1 VCKPKSL
8 GGLGVRDVRTVNISL
23 LAKWRWRLL
32 SNDDSIWKGVIRSK
46 YGGDAIGRVELG
58 GECVPWFSSLWWK
71 DITSIGSN
79 LDTNWFSHGVEKNIG
94 NGLTTS
100 FWRDRWVGD
109 TTLEERFPR
118 LYSISTQKEDT
129 VATVRGEPNSLTWN
143 FRWRLLHNKVLGFSW
158 MLVHNKIQTKDNL
171 FRRQI
176 INSGADQICAAC
188 GGEVETPIHLFL
200 YCEFAL
206 QVWEKLHSWLG
217 LGYMLPQN
225 LVSLF
230 HFFAVYRGQ
239 KTRRKGLMMVW
250 NAAVWALWRR
260 RNKLIF
266 ENETISVLDLVEEIK
281 VSSWHWWIA
290 RTNSAPCLL
299 YEWSREPLIC
309 MV

>member
-1 VCKPKSL
+1 
-8 GGLGVRDVRTVNISL
+8 
-23 LAKWRWRLL
+23 
-32 SNDDSIWKGVIRSK
+32 
-46 YGGDAIGRVELG
+46 
-58 GECVPWFSSLWWK
+58 
-71 DITSIGSN
+71 
-79 LDTNWFSHGVEKNIG
+79 
-94 NGLTTS
+94 
-100 FWRDRWVGD
+100 
-109 TTLEERFPR
+109 LEERFPR

-143 FRWRLLHNKVLGFSW
+143 FRWRRRFFVWENEQLEELLDVVNSTTLLEMEDSWRWKPDKDGSFSVKSTFVLVSNLTIGARDGDGHLAAAFNALWKSPAPSKVLGFSW
-158 MLVHNKIQTKDNL
+158 MLLHNKIPTKDNL

-176 INSGADQICAAC
+176 INCGADQICAAC
-188 GGEVETPIHLFL
+188 GVEAETPIHLFL

-206 QVWEKLHSWLG
+206 QVWEKIHSWLG

-260 RNKLIF
+260 RNRLIF